1 MFCDDDL
8 LLDAMQARSL
18 STVLCVGSG
27 LSVEPRALAAAGLD
41 VTALD
46 LSPYAMWC
54 APTLD
59 VRRSGRFFDQQ
70 RLRAGGRVRFVAGDL
85 MDLAVCRGPY
95 DVIIERRTLQLF
107 TDEERPH
114 ALQAVLARLSPLGIL
129 LTHCHDGCWRPPA
142 DPRHHVEPLLEPA
155 GVRVVP
161 WESVPEAEGRC
172 AFVFTSTG

>member
-1 MFCDDDL
+1 LFCNDDL

-85 MDLAVCRGPY
+85 MGSAVGPGPY
-95 DVIIERRTLQLF
+95 DVIIELLRQFAKRI
-107 TDEERPH
+107 
-114 ALQAVLARLSPLGIL
+114 AVLLGGLCRDSQCPLVLVVVGSQGRSQCWVQPSSISAPSLLLVAWRAIQRHVMNAHARS
-129 LTHCHDGCWRPPA
+129 
-142 DPRHHVEPLLEPA
+142 
-155 GVRVVP
+155 
-161 WESVPEAEGRC
+161 S
-172 AFVFTSTG
+172 